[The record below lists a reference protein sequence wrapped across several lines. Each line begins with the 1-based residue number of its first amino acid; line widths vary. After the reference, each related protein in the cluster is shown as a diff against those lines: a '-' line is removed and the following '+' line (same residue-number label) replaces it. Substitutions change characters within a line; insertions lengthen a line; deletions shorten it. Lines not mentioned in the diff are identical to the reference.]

1 MKNLCKALVLL
12 LFLLFCLQ
20 GVNQAQAARQPQVT
34 ATPIVAQTAPVR
46 KNILIIFGY
55 QSDFTPPATQGL
67 QAEFAR
73 ASDLNLTQ
81 FSEYTDFNRFPGE
94 AYQKQLAGLYAAKY
108 KSFPPDLVILA
119 GRAALNFWL
128 AHRAEIAPDAPVVV
142 FDLTPED
149 LKTIQ
154 STPNMTGLGST
165 TDFNKSVDW
174 ILQARPN
181 VKEIVFVHGAGPY
194 DQQFSAYA
202 SSMRTHL
209 AGKAQF
215 SDWSSYPLAEI
226 KQRAAGLSSSAV
238 IVYAP
243 MFQDAA
249 GDNLYPLDALREL
262 TAVSAVPVLT
272 SFDQFIGTGA
282 IGGYSYS
289 LQEQAGQAARIGLR
303 ILRGEAASSIPLNFD
318 SGNQFIFDH
327 LALQHY
333 SIPLSSLPP
342 DSIVKNRQY
351 SFWEMYQL
359 QIITA
364 SLIFA
369 LLSLVTIYLTVLN
382 RNLNLARHSLKQLNA
397 SLESQVQD
405 RTAALSNANARL
417 TDEIAERKLVEQAL
431 RESEARFRSY
441 FDLPLIGIAITSP
454 EKGWLQA
461 NDSVCNMLGYSSQ
474 ELASRTWAEL
484 THPDDLAADEAQF
497 NRILAGEID
506 TYILEKRFIRK
517 NGEII
522 WTYLSVGCVR
532 KPDGT
537 VDYTVAL
544 LADITRRKNVEA
556 ALQESEQKYRFLA
569 ESMKDVVW
577 IMDTETMRFVYV
589 SPSVKA
595 LRGYTPEEI
604 MAEPMDAALTPEGAQ
619 YAREVIMARTAEF
632 IDGEAE
638 GKSRYYIEE
647 LEQPCK
653 DGSTVWT
660 EVVTNRWR
668 EIKTDHVH
676 VLGVSRDISERKQAE
691 AALRAAYA
699 ELEQRVAER
708 TVELKSANLALEKA
722 ARMKD
727 EFFAAMSHELRTP
740 LTGVLGLAQVLLM
753 QVYGPLN
760 EKQTTAVINIESSGK
775 RLLELINN
783 ILDYTHLEA
792 GMIQASQVPFLL
804 EDVCLDCLKTNKTQT
819 EAKHLQASCSIEP
832 RMIILRGDPAKLGQA
847 INHLVNNA
855 IKFTAD
861 GGSYG
866 IQVVGN
872 IVDRQV
878 RITAWD
884 TGIGI
889 RSEDFPRLFKPFIQL
904 DARLSRNFS
913 GTGLGLA
920 LAKRLV
926 ELQGGS
932 LEVESFTGP
941 GSRFSI
947 SLPWQPDEW

>member
-1 MKNLCKALVLL
+1 MKNLCKALFFCLL
-12 LFLLFCLQ
+12 LALLLS
-20 GVNQAQAARQPQVT
+20 GMNQAQAASQPQIT
-34 ATPIVAQTAPVR
+34 ATPVGQALPVR

-67 QAEFAR
+67 QAEFAQ
-73 ASDLNLTQ
+73 AGDLNLIQ

-94 AYQKQLAGLYAAKY
+94 TYQTQLAELYAAKY
-108 KSFPPDLVILA
+108 KSYPPDLVILA
-119 GRAALNFWL
+119 GRAALTFWL

-174 ILQARPN
+174 VLQARPF
-181 VKEIVFVHGAGPY
+181 VKEIIFVHGAGPY
-194 DQQFSAYA
+194 DQQFFGYA
-202 SSMRTHL
+202 SSMQAHL

-215 SDWSSYPLAEI
+215 SDWSSYSLAEI
-226 KQRAAGLSSSAV
+226 RQRAAALPSSTV

-249 GDNLYPLDALREL
+249 GVNVDPHYALRQL

-272 SFDQFIGTGA
+272 SFEQFIGTGA

-303 ILRGEAASSIPLNFD
+303 ILRGEAASSIPFNFD
-318 SGNQFIFDH
+318 SGNQFMFDH
-327 LALQHY
+327 LALQRFN
-333 SIPLSSLPP
+333 IPLSSLPP
-342 DSIVKNRQY
+342 GSIIKNRQY
-351 SFWEMYQL
+351 SFWEANQL

-369 LLSLVTIYLTVLN
+369 LLFLVMIYLAVLN
-382 RNLNLARHSLKQLNA
+382 RNLRLARQSLQHLNA
-397 SLESQVQD
+397 SLESQVQE
-405 RTAALSNANARL
+405 RTAALSSANAAL
-417 TDEIAERKLVEQAL
+417 LAEIAERKQVEEAL

-454 EKGWLQA
+454 EKGWLQV
-461 NDSVCNMLGYSSQ
+461 NDSLCNMLGYSAQ

-484 THPDDLAADEAQF
+484 TYPDDLAQDEAQF
-497 NRILAGEID
+497 NRLLAGDID
-506 TYILEKRFIRK
+506 AYALEKRFICK
-517 NGEII
+517 DGQII
-522 WTYLSVGCVR
+522 WTNMSVGSVR
-532 KPDGT
+532 KLDGV

-544 LADITRRKNVEA
+544 LANITRRKMAEA
-556 ALQESEQKYRFLA
+556 ALLESEQKYRFLA
-569 ESMKDVVW
+569 ENMKDVVW
-577 IMDTETMRFVYV
+577 IMDVETLRFIYV
-589 SPSVKA
+589 SPSVQA

-604 MAEPMDAALTPEGAQ
+604 MAEPLDAALTPEGAQ
-619 YAREVIMARTAEF
+619 NVRNVIEARATEF
-632 IDGEAE
+632 IAGEAE
-638 GKSRYYIEE
+638 GKSRFYIEE

-668 EIKTDHVH
+668 EIKTGHIH
-676 VLGVSRDISERKQAE
+676 VLGVTRDISERKQAE

-699 ELEQRVAER
+699 ELEQRVADR
-708 TVELKSANLALEKA
+708 TVELQSANLALEKA

-804 EDVCLDCLKTNKTQT
+804 EDVCMDCLKTNKIQT
-819 EAKHLQASCSIEP
+819 EAKHLQTSSSIEP

-866 IQVVGN
+866 IEVVGN
-872 IVDRQV
+872 IVERQA
-878 RITAWD
+878 RITVWD

-889 RSEDFPRLFKPFIQL
+889 KSEDFPRLFKPFIQL

-920 LAKRLV
+920 LVKRLV

-932 LEVESFTGP
+932 LEVESVAGQ

-947 SLPWQPDEW
+947 SLPWQPDEG